1 MKRQL
6 SFTLSLLQMYC
17 MLVRHRTLRS
27 SNSQI
32 PQKLIPNVKPGTGG
46 QSSTC
51 CTYLKEATTV
61 LGEDIE
67 PVEVEGVLADGRAL
81 GDRGASLLHEAEQLV
96 QPGAPLGVVVELI
109 QPLQILHFSLLE
121 EQHP

>member
-1 MKRQL
+1 MP
-6 SFTLSLLQMYC
+6 
-17 MLVRHRTLRS
+17 VHHRTLRS
-27 SNSQI
+27 SYSPI
-32 PQKLIPNVKPGTGG
+32 PHKLIPNVKPGTGG
-46 QSSTC
+46 QSSTSS
-51 CTYLKEATTV
+51 TYLKEATTV
-61 LGEDIE
+61 LGEDVE

-96 QPGAPLGVVVELI
+96 QPGAPLGVVVDLI

>member
-1 MKRQL
+1 MEPVYPKRGNVTEKLIAQTDL
-6 SFTLSLLQMYC
+6 TNDIA
-17 MLVRHRTLRS
+17 R
-27 SNSQI
+27 I

-46 QSSTC
+46 QSSTF

-61 LGEDIE
+61 LGEDVE

-96 QPGAPLGVVVELI
+96 QPGAPLRVVVDLI

>member
-1 MKRQL
+1 MP
-6 SFTLSLLQMYC
+6 
-17 MLVRHRTLRS
+17 VHHRTLRS
-27 SNSQI
+27 SYSRI

-46 QSSTC
+46 QSSTS

-61 LGEDIE
+61 LGEDVE

-96 QPGAPLGVVVELI
+96 QPGAPLGVVVDLI

>member
-1 MKRQL
+1 M
-6 SFTLSLLQMYC
+6 
-17 MLVRHRTLRS
+17 
-27 SNSQI
+27 
-32 PQKLIPNVKPGTGG
+32 GG
-46 QSSTC
+46 QSSTSS
-51 CTYLKEATTV
+51 TYLKEATTV
-61 LGEDIE
+61 LGEDVE

-96 QPGAPLGVVVELI
+96 QPGAPLGVVVDLI